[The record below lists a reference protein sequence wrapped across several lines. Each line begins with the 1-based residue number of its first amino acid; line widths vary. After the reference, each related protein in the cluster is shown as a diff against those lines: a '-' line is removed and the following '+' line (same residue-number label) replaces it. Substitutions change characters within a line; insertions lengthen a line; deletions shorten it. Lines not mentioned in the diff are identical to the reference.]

1 MVVFRNAVVAMAA
14 AVMSGAGVMGAQLTK
29 VTYPNNATS
38 RAEMYIYV
46 PDKVVASP
54 PLVVVIRMY
63 SSFIESCIAT
73 AVTPGADVRRAVH

>member
-1 MVVFRNAVVAMAA
+1 MVVFSNLVVAAA
-14 AVMSGAGVMGAQLTK
+14 AALMSGAGVMGAQLTK
-29 VTYPNNATS
+29 VNYPNNATS

-63 SSFIESCIAT
+63 PSYT
-73 AVTPGADVRRAVH
+73 NRVHS